1 LTEGL
6 SLRQTRSGVLTLAV
20 LQTYSS
26 PSFTKRSLF
35 KDQSPR
41 PDDVM
46 TQLTQLIVQGIS
58 SGAIYGLVALG
69 LVLSYKATEV
79 LNFAQG
85 DVVMLSAFL
94 GWGLVVAV
102 GLPFWLSFVVV
113 LCIAAALC
121 FLLEAKI
128 MRRIVG
134 RPGSQ
139 VSCSPSGSA
148 S

>member
-1 LTEGL
+1 
-6 SLRQTRSGVLTLAV
+6 
-20 LQTYSS
+20 
-26 PSFTKRSLF
+26 
-35 KDQSPR
+35 
-41 PDDVM
+41 M

-134 RPGSQ
+134 RPSSQ